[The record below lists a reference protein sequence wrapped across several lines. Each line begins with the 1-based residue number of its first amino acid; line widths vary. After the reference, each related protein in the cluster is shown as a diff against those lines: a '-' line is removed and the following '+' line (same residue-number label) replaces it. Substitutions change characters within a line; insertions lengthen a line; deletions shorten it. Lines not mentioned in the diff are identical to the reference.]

1 MVMGFA
7 RAQPILRLPCPAD
20 ARQIQGNGVTFP
32 EPPAPGNKL
41 CRPRLRNLTN
51 INALRH
57 NRAAGDAA
65 QCACAVSRGHRNSL
79 LRASRASNTRVMAF
93 P

>member
-20 ARQIQGNGVTFP
+20 ARQIQSNGVAFP

-41 CRPRLRNLTN
+41 CRRRLRNLTD

-57 NRAAGDAA
+57 NCSAGDTA
-65 QCACAVSRGHRNSL
+65 
-79 LRASRASNTRVMAF
+79 
-93 P
+93 